1 MRVLETIKKYNLI
14 NEGQKV
20 AVATS
25 GGSDSMALLHFLIR
39 NKKTLG
45 IKILCLNIDHQ
56 IRGEDSKKDSLFVKE
71 YCQKNKIEFLG
82 FVVDVLKFKKE
93 NSFTIEQAARILRY
107 QKFQKVL
114 DEKFADIVATAHN
127 LPDLTETLLLNLFRG
142 SGLNGMAG
150 NFKRGKIIRPLMET
164 PKEEILEYL
173 EKNNVPHIEDLSNLD
188 EQYTRNYLRQSVIPK
203 IKEKFPNLE
212 QVLLRFSENCKEDL
226 EYLEFLAGKYVEGES
241 IKLDK
246 GIPKSLLSYA
256 IFSALNNMD
265 IYADIESSHI
275 DKIKDLYY
283 NLQTGSEI
291 CLKNDIFCV
300 KEYDKI
306 VFCKRRQ
313 KIQITKKFR
322 LGNFK
327 IDRYLITI
335 EKTTKFEKAENVFYL
350 KDGIEKFAVIRFKQE
365 NDFFK
370 RFGGGTKSLS
380 DYFTDIKLEKL
391 KRSFVPLI
399 ANGSEIIAVL
409 PFNISENYK
418 VENFNGP
425 FYKITIKE
433 KET

>member
-1 MRVLETIKKYNLI
+1 MRLIETIKKYNLLS
-14 NEGQKV
+14 EGQYV

-25 GGSDSMALLHFLIR
+25 GGSDSMVLLHFLNQ

-56 IRGEDSKKDSLFVKE
+56 IRGEESEKDSLFVKE

-82 FVVDVLKFKKE
+82 FVVDVLKLKE
-93 NSFTIEQAARILRY
+93 ENGFTLEQAARVLRY
-107 QKFQKVL
+107 KKFQEVL
-114 DEKFADIVATAHN
+114 DEKFADVIATAHN

-142 SGLNGMAG
+142 SGLNGMAVS
-150 NFKRGKIIRPLMET
+150 FKHGKIIRPLMET
-164 PKEEILEYL
+164 PKSEILEYL
-173 EKNNVPHIEDLSNLD
+173 QKNNVPYVEDLSNYD
-188 EQYTRNYLRQSVIPK
+188 EQYTRNYLRQSVIPR

-212 QVLLRFSENCKEDL
+212 ESLLRFCENCKEDL
-226 EYLEFLAGKYVEGES
+226 EYLEFLANKYVEGAS
-241 IKLDK
+241 VKLDK
-246 GIPKSLLSYA
+246 EIPKSLLSYA
-256 IFSALNNMD
+256 IFSALKNID
-265 IYADIESSHI
+265 IYADIENSHI

-291 CLKNDIFCV
+291 CLKNDIVCV

-306 VFCKRRQ
+306 VFCKKRG
-313 KIQITKKFR
+313 KIEITEKFR
-322 LGNFK
+322 CGKFQ
-327 IDRYLITI
+327 IDKYLITI

-350 KDGIEKFAVIRFKQE
+350 KDGVEKSAIIRFKQAG
-365 NDFFK
+365 DFFK

-391 KRSFVPLI
+391 KRPFVPLI
-399 ANGSEIIAVL
+399 ANGSEIIAIL

-418 VENFNGP
+418 VENLSKP
-425 FYKITIKE
+425 FYKITV